1 MGFRVFGG
9 ALIEEAAIKEA
20 EGLNSGGLMTCILL
34 KPSNLKDLNVGASI
48 IAYTILGGGGGG
60 GPYYTYSI
68 QGPKTLF

>member
-60 GPYYTYSI
+60 GSLLY
-68 QGPKTLF
+68 L